1 MSVSTTSSRERL
13 TDVITSALRERLD
26 QGIYRPGDRLPSE
39 TALCEEFGVSR
50 TVVREA
56 VASLRLAGGL
66 VSKPGMGVYVAENTD
81 SPIDFGIRPGT
92 DAQWALHLME
102 LRVAIEV
109 QSAGLAAERRTP
121 RDLVAIAQAFDDFCA
136 TEADVAGRIRADIA
150 FHLAIAQASQ
160 NPHFVHILSSSV
172 NDVATDLR
180 MKYVRDTDAARR
192 SYEKRTVRDHGAILA
207 AITRRDHGAARAAM
221 SRHLD
226 ESISR
231 YRKWLAASGESRV
244 DPPV

>member
-1 MSVSTTSSRERL
+1 MESNLSASLPSSRKRL
-13 TDVITSALRERLD
+13 TDVITTALRERLD
-26 QGIYRPGDRLPSE
+26 QGVYRPGDRLPSE
-39 TALCEEFGVSR
+39 AALCEEFGVSR

-56 VASLRLAGGL
+56 VASMRLAGGL
-66 VSKPGMGVYVAENTD
+66 VSRPGMGVYVAENTD
-81 SPIDFGIRPGT
+81 SPINFDVRPGT

-121 RDLVAIAQAFDDFCA
+121 RDLVAIAQAFDDFC
-136 TEADVAGRIRADIA
+136 TVDADVPGRIRADIA

-160 NPHFVHILSSSV
+160 NPHFVQILSSSV

-180 MKYVRDTDAARR
+180 IKYVQDTDLARR
-192 SYEKRTVRDHGAILA
+192 TYEKRTVRDHGAILA
-207 AITRRDHGAARAAM
+207 AITRRDMGAARAAM
-221 SRHLD
+221 SRHLE

-231 YRKWLAASGESRV
+231 YRKWLTVER
-244 DPPV
+244 